1 LGDDP
6 LGRRKGKTLA
16 GVTTRY
22 LYDGAN
28 PIQEKQNGAVSANL
42 LAGPNLDEW
51 YARTAAGQTHSYL
64 PDALGSTLK
73 LTDSSQA
80 IVAGYTYEP
89 YGKASVSGSPGTN
102 SLTYTGREDDG
113 TGLYYYRARYYHPG
127 IGRFVQEDP
136 IGLAGGANL
145 YGFVAGNPVSKK
157 DPQGLAPIC
166 DPITGTCVDPHV
178 PPPTPPVECP
188 SREECMDRCVFG
200 PLAGFG
206 AAKAI
211 GASGVGQTAL
221 RLGFVGF
228 GAVVEVGGLVIGM
241 PTSVIL
247 LEMCSR
253 ECGGYI
259 PSDTPFSHGAP

>member
-1 LGDDP
+1 MGDDP

-127 IGRFVQEDP
+127 IGRFVSEDP
-136 IGLAGGANL
+136 IGLWGGANL
-145 YGFVAGNPVSKK
+145 MAYVGGNPISRTDPTGLLLPAIWPAAVALCELCPACCVAIAVAAGANIANICLASRPSNHEDPEETLGSISKAQAALSK
-157 DPQGLAPIC
+157 GRPSVQPPNDPNDDDEDDWEGCKKRPKQCKIN
-166 DPITGTCVDPHV
+166 
-178 PPPTPPVECP
+178 
-188 SREECMDRCVFG
+188 S
-200 PLAGFG
+200 
-206 AAKAI
+206 I
-211 GASGVGQTAL
+211 GKSIQNWKN
-221 RLGFVGF
+221 
-228 GAVVEVGGLVIGM
+228 
-241 PTSVIL
+241 SVK
-247 LEMCSR
+247 
-253 ECGGYI
+253 
-259 PSDTPFSHGAP
+259 